1 MENTSQRNKKSGTPQ
16 RNKKKQ
22 TACPH
27 IAAANLGCVN
37 SLYELYHLYMMK
49 QRLTK
54 HENKFQTL
62 PHNAPDEK
70 KRTYPTEEDDPQIS
84 SKIRRQMSI
93 ISHIFPHPNK

>member
-1 MENTSQRNKKSGTPQ
+1 
-16 RNKKKQ
+16 
-22 TACPH
+22 
-27 IAAANLGCVN
+27 
-37 SLYELYHLYMMK
+37 MMK

-54 HENKFQTL
+54 HENNFQTL